1 MTEPD
6 QVAADVTTAGELLR
20 AAREQ
25 QGVHLAVLAASLK
38 VAPRKL
44 ELLESNRYEELPD
57 PTFARALALSMCRAL
72 KIDPEPVLVRLPQPH
87 SHRFE
92 TMAGGLNQP
101 FRDREA
107 PGADGIDWRRF
118 LTLPILAAAVL
129 VVGAVVIYLAPPR
142 MPSSEKLPLPASAP
156 ASPEPEPAASVAAAP
171 SAVAAGASAP
181 AAPVVPA
188 VPVPA
193 APLPDAL
200 APAAAVPAAPA
211 VAEAV
216 PPEAAASAAGEA
228 LSLRAEAASWVEVR
242 DRNNQVL
249 LSRTLGAGETAGLDG
264 TPPLRLVIGNAQ
276 GTRVSFRGQP
286 VSLAPATKDNVA
298 RLELK

>member
-1 MTEPD
+1 MTEP
-6 QVAADVTTAGELLR
+6 VPVVADVTTAGELLR

-72 KIDPEPVLVRLPQPH
+72 KIDPEPVLARLPQPH

-101 FRDREA
+101 FRDREG
-107 PGADGIDWRRF
+107 PGGDGIDWRRF

-129 VVGAVVIYLAPPR
+129 VVGAVVIYLAPAR
-142 MPSSEKLPLPASAP
+142 MPSSDQLPLPASAP
-156 ASPEPEPAASVAAAP
+156 LATEPAASVAA
-171 SAVAAGASAP
+171 
-181 AAPVVPA
+181 VVPE
-188 VPVPA
+188 
-193 APLPDAL
+193 
-200 APAAAVPAAPA
+200 PAAPA
-211 VAEAV
+211 VPVAPPAVEAPAPVAAAPAVPEAAV
-216 PPEAAASAAGEA
+216 PPPPEVAASAAGGA
-228 LSLRAEAASWVEVR
+228 LSLRAEVASWVEVR

-249 LSRTLGAGETAGLDG
+249 LSRTLAAGETAGLDG
-264 TPPLRLVIGNAQ
+264 APPLRLVIGNAQ
-276 GTRVSFRGQP
+276 GTRVVFRGQP